1 MQVLKKTLTGA
12 ALATSLVLMSGITNA
27 ATYNVGEL
35 TKYTNVVI
43 KPGIN
48 GDDTFAD
55 TFKFSVGE
63 KFKLGASLAEINAAG
78 LPNIL
83 NLDALSGNLYKL
95 VNGSWTAMNLGT
107 SLSGSGVL
115 SGSFSSGVLEAG
127 QYRLN
132 ISGILSG
139 VFGGGYGLSLHAN
152 AVPEPSEYLMMLAG
166 LGVIG
171 YAVRRKRAQ

>member
-1 MQVLKKTLTGA
+1 MQLLKKTLTGA
-12 ALATSLVLMSGITNA
+12 ALATSLVLVSGVASA

-35 TKYTNVVI
+35 TKFTDVVV
-43 KPGIN
+43 KPGIG

-55 TFKFSVGE
+55 TFKFSVGD
-63 KFKLGASLAEINAAG
+63 KFKLNATLSEISAAG
-78 LPNIL
+78 LPTIL

-132 ISGILSG
+132 VSGILSG
-139 VFGGGYGLSLHAN
+139 LFGGGYGLSLNAN
-152 AVPEPSEYLMMLAG
+152 PVPEPSEYLMMLAG

-171 YAVRRKRAQ
+171 FAVRRKRAQ